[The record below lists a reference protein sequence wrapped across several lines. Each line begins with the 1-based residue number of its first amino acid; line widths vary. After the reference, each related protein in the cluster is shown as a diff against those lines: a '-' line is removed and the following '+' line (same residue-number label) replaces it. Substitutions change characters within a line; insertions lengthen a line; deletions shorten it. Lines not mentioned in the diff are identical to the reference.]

1 MQNDTPYSSDTLL
14 RRRQTAAALTA
25 AGYPVAEKTLA
36 TKAVRG
42 GGPTYRLF
50 GRTVLYR
57 WGDALAWAE
66 GRLSEPR
73 RTTSETDALRQ
84 LPAGNTLRQPKR
96 SLISS
101 STASSPPV

>member
-1 MQNDTPYSSDTLL
+1 MANEIPCSPDTLL

-42 GGPTYRLF
+42 GGPIYRVF

-57 WGDALAWAE
+57 
-66 GRLSEPR
+66 
-73 RTTSETDALRQ
+73 
-84 LPAGNTLRQPKR
+84 
-96 SLISS
+96 
-101 STASSPPV
+101 

>member
-1 MQNDTPYSSDTLL
+1 MVNEIPCSPDTLL

-42 GGPTYRLF
+42 GGPIYRVF
-50 GRTVLYR
+50 GRAVLYR

-66 GRLSEPR
+66 SRLSAPR
-73 RTTSETDALRQ
+73 RSTSEDGVDR
-84 LPAGNTLRQPKR
+84 PA
-96 SLISS
+96 
-101 STASSPPV
+101 AA

>member
-1 MQNDTPYSSDTLL
+1 MATPIPCNLDTLL
-14 RRRQTAAALTA
+14 RRKQAAEALTA

-42 GGPTYRLF
+42 GGPTYRVF

-66 GRLSEPR
+66 GRLSEPHR
-73 RTTSETDALRQ
+73 STSEADALRQ
-84 LPAGNTLRQPKR
+84 
-96 SLISS
+96 SS
-101 STASSPPV
+101 GA